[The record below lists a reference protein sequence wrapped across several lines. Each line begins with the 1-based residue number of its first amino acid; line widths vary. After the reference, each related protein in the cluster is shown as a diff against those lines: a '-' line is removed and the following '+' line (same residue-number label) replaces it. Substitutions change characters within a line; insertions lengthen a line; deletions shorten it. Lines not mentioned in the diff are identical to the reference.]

1 MSLVPSA
8 PAGASSTATRT
19 ASRLAQ
25 WSWAMF
31 EGGRIP
37 YVLLITIYIYAP
49 YFTTQIVADPVRGQ
63 GLLNAVNSV
72 AGFVILLF
80 APPIGAIADSGLQ
93 RKPWIVVFLVIM
105 APLIFALWWAYPKD
119 GGIGIWGVLAVYLIT
134 SVCLEL
140 SGMFHN
146 AMLASLAPHDKLGAL
161 SGLGLALGNASGVLL
176 LILMLVL
183 ISLPGVV
190 DWPFVLSQPLFG
202 LDRASFEDAR
212 ISGPVAAIYMTIFV
226 VPLLLFTP
234 DRERTGVTLRS
245 AVRVGMRRLA
255 ATIADLPKYR
265 NVTTY
270 IVARALYNDGKTAT
284 LINGGIYAAG
294 TFKWGVLEMLCYGVL
309 LSVFATAGGLLGGWL
324 DDTFGSR
331 NAILAS
337 IGATVIILV
346 GSLGMDPHTILYVI
360 HYVPPLD
367 ENVLG
372 LPFFKTWP
380 EIIYI
385 CIVILIAISITAA
398 YANSRTMLARIAPPE
413 KMTEFFGLYA
423 LSGNSIT
430 WLATGAV
437 SLFTYLF
444 ESQRAGMLSILLFLI
459 PGFIVMLWVTNKR
472 DVV

>member
-1 MSLVPSA
+1 MSIVPAAEGA
-8 PAGASSTATRT
+8 PPPPGV
-19 ASRLAQ
+19 SRLGQ

-49 YFTTQIVADPVRGQ
+49 YFTTQIVGDPVRGQ
-63 GLLNAVNSV
+63 SLLNGVNSF
-72 AGFVILLF
+72 AGFLIFLL

-93 RKPWIVVFLVIM
+93 RKPWIVIFLLIM
-105 APLIFALWWAYPKD
+105 APLIFSLWWGLPGD
-119 GGIGIWGVLAVYLIT
+119 GGIGIWGVLAVFLIA
-134 SVCLEL
+134 SVSLEL

-146 AMLASLAPHDKLGAL
+146 AMLPTLAPHEKLGAL
-161 SGLGLALGNASGVLL
+161 SGLGLALGNGSGVLL

-190 DWPFVLSQPLFG
+190 DWPFVLSAPLFG
-202 LDRASFEDAR
+202 LDKTQFQDAR
-212 ISGPVAAIYMTIFV
+212 IAGPIAAIYMTIFLF
-226 VPLLLFTP
+226 PLLLFTP
-234 DRERTGVTLRS
+234 DRAKTGITIKA
-245 AVRVGMRRLA
+245 AVRQGMRRLA
-255 ATIADLPKYR
+255 ATIRALPKYR

-270 IVARALYNDGKTAT
+270 IIARALYNDGKTAA

-294 TFKWGVLEMLCYGVL
+294 TFKWGVLEMLCYGVT
-309 LSVFATAGGLLGGWL
+309 LSIFATFGGILGGWM
-324 DDTFGSR
+324 DDRFGSR

-337 IGATVIILV
+337 IGATTIILIA
-346 GSLGMDPHTILYVI
+346 SLGMGPTTILYFI
-360 HYVPPLD
+360 DYVPPPE

-385 CIVILIAISITAA
+385 CIVVLIAISITAA

-413 KMTEFFGLYA
+413 KMTEFFGIYA

-437 SLFTYLF
+437 SLFTWLF
-444 ESQRAGMLSILLFLI
+444 ESQRAGMFSILLFLI
-459 PGFIVMLWVTNKR
+459 PGFILMLWVTNER
-472 DVV
+472 DRV